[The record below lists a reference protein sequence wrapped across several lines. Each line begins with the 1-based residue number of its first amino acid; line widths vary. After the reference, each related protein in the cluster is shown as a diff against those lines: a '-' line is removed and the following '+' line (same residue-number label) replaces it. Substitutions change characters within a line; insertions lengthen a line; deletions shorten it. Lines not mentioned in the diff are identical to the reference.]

1 MTSFKRI
8 KIYTKSGRKSS
19 GVDQDASNTPEVI
32 LEMSLDDRAAS
43 PIGGHF
49 MGSIVG
55 QKPNDDSRL
64 YTVTC
69 AVSSDKTKFAVLRM
83 STLYGTAAT
92 ANSDCNGY
100 VFKIEGYYD

>member
-1 MTSFKRI
+1 
-8 KIYTKSGRKSS
+8 
-19 GVDQDASNTPEVI
+19 
-32 LEMSLDDRAAS
+32 MSLDERAAS
-43 PIGGHF
+43 PVGGHF

-55 QKPNDDSRL
+55 QKPNDDSKL

-83 STLYGTAAT
+83 STLYGTTVT